1 MLISLGPLKLIST
14 RFVARVRPEEAEL
27 AIQLAPN
34 GEASRVLTAIEQYGG
49 QVSHVEFGDERTV
62 DVTLRA
68 SRRAESARV
77 AEEVNKLD
85 DVERVQWRP

>member
-1 MLISLGPLKLIST
+1 MLS
-14 RFVARVRPEEAEL
+14 
-27 AIQLAPN
+27 
-34 GEASRVLTAIEQYGG
+34 AIEDLGG
-49 QVSHVEFGDERTV
+49 QISQVEFGDERTV

-77 AEEVNKLD
+77 AEGVNKLD

>member
-1 MLISLGPLKLIST
+1 MCSS
-14 RFVARVRPEEAEL
+14 
-27 AIQLAPN
+27 
-34 GEASRVLTAIEQYGG
+34 AIEEHGG
-49 QVSHVEFGDERTV
+49 RISHVEFGDERTV

>member
-1 MLISLGPLKLIST
+1 M
-14 RFVARVRPEEAEL
+14 
-27 AIQLAPN
+27 
-34 GEASRVLTAIEQYGG
+34 LTAIEELGG
-49 QVSHVEFGDERTV
+49 EISQVEFGDERTV

-85 DVERVQWRP
+85 DVEGVQWRP